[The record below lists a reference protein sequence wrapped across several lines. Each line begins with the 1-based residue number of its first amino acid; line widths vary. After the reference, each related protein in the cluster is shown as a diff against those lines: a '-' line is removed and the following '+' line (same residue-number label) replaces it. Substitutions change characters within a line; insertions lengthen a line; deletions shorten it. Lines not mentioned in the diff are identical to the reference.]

1 MEANVDLRRGRRAN
15 ALVLYRKVFGT
26 EPPVPLIE
34 SCLGKGP
41 RPSESSIR
49 GQLDEILAGLD
60 AEPKYFQAGLMGY
73 CGYGEASLRLL
84 RAAVEGN
91 YLAYPAMDRDPLL
104 ASVRNDP
111 EFAAIRQEAIRRKT
125 AMADH
130 PAPGG

>member
-1 MEANVDLRRGRRAN
+1 
-15 ALVLYRKVFGT
+15 
-26 EPPVPLIE
+26 VPLIE

-41 RPSESSIR
+41 RPSELSIR
-49 GQLDEILAGLD
+49 EFVEGPLAGLD

-73 CGYGEASLRLL
+73 CGYSEASLRLL

-111 EFAAIRQEAIRRKT
+111 EFVAIREEAIRRKT
-125 AMADH
+125 ALAGH